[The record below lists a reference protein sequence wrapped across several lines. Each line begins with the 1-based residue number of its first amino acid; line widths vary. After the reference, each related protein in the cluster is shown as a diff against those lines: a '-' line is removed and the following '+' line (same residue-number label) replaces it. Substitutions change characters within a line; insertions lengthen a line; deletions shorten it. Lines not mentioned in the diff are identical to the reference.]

1 MGRVVLLLNCDTL
14 VLFTFEL
21 SFFELSYFIS
31 FDEIF
36 HLLIFVFFFEGGN
49 IVFEELE
56 FIEEKVFVCHERV
69 LTVEELNNRTIAI
82 TDC

>member
-69 LTVEELNNRTIAI
+69 FTVEELNNRTIAI